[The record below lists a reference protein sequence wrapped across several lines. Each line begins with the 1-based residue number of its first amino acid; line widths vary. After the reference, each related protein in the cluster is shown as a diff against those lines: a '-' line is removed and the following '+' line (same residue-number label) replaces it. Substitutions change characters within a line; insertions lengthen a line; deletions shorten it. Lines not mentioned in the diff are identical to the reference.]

1 MRRHLLF
8 QLLLTGLLVIV
19 LTDPAG
25 AQRRAFGGGL
35 LGAGIGGAAGGKKG
49 AAIGGAVGLGL
60 GLIGEEKDRKRRR
73 KKKEQARQREQA
85 YQQQQLQLQQQR
97 QEQERQIQE
106 MQQQRV
112 PDPRLVKDIES
123 ELQALGYR
131 LAGEAD
137 GIYTAET
144 RYAIESYQYNSRL
157 QIDGLP
163 SAQLLD
169 HLSSTRASLQ
179 NAQLQQRIE
188 SLEQQLSGL
197 DYRPGPADGVYTT
210 QTRAA
215 IESYQYEN
223 GLQANGRPTQGLLE
237 HVQETHQDAQRSG
250 GFAYQPGR
258 DQMSSRE
265 LVFEIQL
272 NLKALELDPGPI
284 DGLFGAKTERAILT
298 YQALHGMVQNGQPTL
313 FLLQHLQATRA
324 AEEGLKLG

>member
-8 QLLLTGLLVIV
+8 QLLLTGLFAIVI
-19 LTDPAG
+19 TDPAG

-49 AAIGGAVGLGL
+49 AAIGGAIGLGL
-60 GLIGEEKDRKRRR
+60 GLIGEKKERKRRR
-73 KKKEQARQREQA
+73 KEKEQARQREQA

-97 QEQERQIQE
+97 QEQERQVRE
-106 MQQQRV
+106 LQQQRT

-123 ELQALGYR
+123 ELQALGYHP
-131 LAGEAD
+131 AGAVE
-137 GIYTAET
+137 GIYTGET
-144 RYAIESYQYNSRL
+144 RYAIESYQYNNRL

-188 SLEQQLSGL
+188 DLEQQLSGL

-223 GLQANGRPTQGLLE
+223 GLQANGRPPQGLLE
-237 HVQETHQDAQRSG
+237 HVQETHHDAQRSG
-250 GFAYQPGR
+250 GRVSA
-258 DQMSSRE
+258 
-265 LVFEIQL
+265 
-272 NLKALELDPGPI
+272 
-284 DGLFGAKTERAILT
+284 GARSDVE
-298 YQALHGMVQNGQPTL
+298 P
-313 FLLQHLQATRA
+313 
-324 AEEGLKLG
+324 